1 MTASI
6 LRISL
11 SAALASLAASVSFA
25 AATVPMGAV
34 VTTFTAAASPASP
47 TLTAFT
53 PLLRDS
59 VAPSFVG
66 ASAGVVASVAAG
78 TGTQVVVTV
87 TGAAWDPLQFRVAAS
102 PYFIRFMSGASEG
115 RTLLIPTNQTTNT
128 ATTLNAD
135 HQSLTVVGS
144 VAPGDKFEIFPAD
157 TVTTFFADLVTA
169 GSIITGA
176 NASVADN
183 VMVLSG
189 SAWLTYFYHTD
200 GNPANNG
207 WRIQA
212 SPSVSNPQPNVVL
225 RPDSG
230 YLFRR
235 RSTSPLSFTTLGTV
249 PATAIKV
256 VTLNNGL
263 TFVGNVFPVTRQL
276 GTFGVETVPGWVSG
290 NGVSSPTGLD
300 RVQLL
305 SGSAWLSHY
314 YDTNTTPR
322 WEISGS
328 AFTANLAVGRPMMIS
343 RLPANPAGR
352 SAMNF
357 PRPYSLD

>member
-11 SAALASLAASVSFA
+11 SAALASLAATVSFG

-115 RTLLIPTNQTTNT
+115 RTLLIPTNQVTNT

-157 TVTTFFADLVTA
+157 TVTSFFADLITA
-169 GSIITGA
+169 GSIVTNA
-176 NASVADN
+176 NPALADN
-183 VMVLSG
+183 VLNLSG
-189 SAWLTYFYHTD
+189 TQWQVYFHDGATWRLQLGNNSSA
-200 GNPANNG
+200 
-207 WRIQA
+207 
-212 SPSVSNPQPNVVL
+212 QPNFVL
-225 RPDSG
+225 RPDTG

-235 RSTSPLSFTTLGTV
+235 RATSAVTFTTLGTV

-256 VTLNNGL
+256 VTSNTGL
-263 TFVGNVFPVTRQL
+263 TFVGNAFPVSRAL
-276 GTFGVETVPGWVSG
+276 STFGVEGTSGWVSG
-290 NGVSSPTGLD
+290 NGVASPNGLD

-305 SGSAWLSHY
+305 TGTTWFSYYFDTATDPDRWELSGS
-314 YDTNTTPR
+314 N
-322 WEISGS
+322 
-328 AFTANLAVGRPMMIS
+328 FTAAIAVGRPLMLS
-343 RLPANPAGR
+343 RLATNAAGR
-352 SAMNF
+352 SVTNF